1 MSMNNYKPG
10 RTQVQ
15 LIHFHK
21 RIQNL
26 YSHLIRKLKK
36 IYAKNFL
43 TFNFLQD
50 MVLEDVTEL

>member
-1 MSMNNYKPG
+1 MSMNDYKPG
-10 RTQVQ
+10 CTQVQ
-15 LIHFHK
+15 LIPFHK
-21 RIQNL
+21 RIQNM
-26 YSHLIRKLKK
+26 YSHLKQ